1 MPIANPVTNLRREK
15 SARPEKDSV
24 TAIAYPVLLGYSSPL
39 KFAADGFFGCL
50 AKRHRR
56 VGNVCFFTN
65 KIRNHM
71 DWIAED
77 QIGSLGLLLGE
88 AIERLVDSH
97 DKEFDKR
104 AAMMNV
110 KTPTLTQGDEGV
122 RFDFQVQANRQRVQN
137 VAITVH
143 PQFDPDDPGADAM
156 QLRADCVC
164 ECESQKRDLR
174 CPHTLASG
182 WWLQEQMARRRGN
195 GQLIEFLGGLKADA
209 VAAGKQFVD
218 ELLRRAKN
226 ARPEVIESEP
236 TRLQWRLRVNLASQT
251 TPLMITPYEQRLRKG
266 GKGWTRGR
274 EVRSFD
280 LLEQNLLSN
289 PLDSQV
295 ASLTSVPTHGFRE
308 DHYGMFGALRL
319 LAGHENVMWDDA
331 DAEPVEVFSSQLSL
345 TLHPVEIEQKSK
357 SSGSAVKTSSSATN
371 TPEKKNGT
379 NKPPA
384 AKTTG
389 TKVKTRT
396 KTKKTARSRSLS
408 ELVGDPAMNA
418 PNRATDSAAD
428 RVSDSAADSV
438 TDSAADSATD
448 SDPDSSRESRLEI
461 PFPSSTVGSS
471 TATRP
476 TESPRRST
484 IDTLTISPEENITV
498 QFQPRLAVE
507 GIDLNVRECEVIFG
521 HTSPVEPVVVLAD
534 HKHNRIVVCT
544 LIDSAASGLVQFLL
558 RDDFRDTMLDELS
571 AAKLALSAGVID
583 SLIHVSLPPQL
594 AGPIEPTPVELILQ
608 MRPRPGAGL
617 KVALRVHE
625 SRFRDAPVPGQPPE
639 LVPCLSDTG
648 PVRLQRNLADELEA
662 AQSIIER
669 FGLNKLSSDGDHE
682 WVAVSDHAALDLLGR
697 LHDAGE
703 ESPRIVW
710 PEGETFRIRG
720 EITPKSL
727 RVQIDDSPDW
737 FGVTGSVTIDG
748 VDVPLQDL
756 LLAVREDRQL
766 VRVGDRKFAKISE
779 AFRRRLT
786 LLSDT
791 LVAEKGQLKLPNA
804 AVPLAQ
810 EVLGDDV
817 SLEATAAWH
826 QSIERLD
833 SLANWN
839 PDRPEGLD
847 ATLRD
852 YQLDGYRWL
861 SRLSRWG
868 VGGVLAD
875 DMGLGKTVQTLGI
888 LLDRAEGGPALVIAP
903 TSVGE
908 NWVREAAK
916 FAPSLNPSLY
926 RDCDRDEVIKNSGN
940 GDLLIV
946 SYQLMQR
953 DAKRFASR
961 SWNTLVLDE
970 AQFIKNSQ
978 TKTSQAIRTLEAD
991 WRIGLSGTPLEN
1003 HLGELWSLFRTL
1015 SPGMLGSWQRF
1026 RTRFA
1031 EPIERHNDADRR
1043 ESLARLVRPFILRRT
1058 KDKVLKE
1065 LPPRTEITLR
1075 AELSEPERKLYEDA
1089 RLAALAEL
1097 TQVAGD
1103 SDKPHEGRR
1112 RIQTLSWLTR
1122 LRQLACH
1129 PAMVE
1134 PTWKGTSAKL
1144 ELLLSLIDELRDGD
1158 HRALVFSQ
1166 FVKHLGIVREV
1177 LDRRGI
1183 PYQYLDG
1190 STPSH
1195 ERQRRVDAFQNGE
1208 GDLFL
1213 ISLKAGGTG
1222 LNLTAADYVLH
1233 LDPWWNPAVEDQA
1246 TDRAH
1251 RIGQERPVTVYR
1263 LVAERT
1269 IEEQILQLHADK
1281 RELVAGV
1288 LDGTDA
1294 AARLQTSD
1302 LINLIKTEMS

>member
-1 MPIANPVTNLRREK
+1 
-15 SARPEKDSV
+15 
-24 TAIAYPVLLGYSSPL
+24 
-39 KFAADGFFGCL
+39 
-50 AKRHRR
+50 
-56 VGNVCFFTN
+56 
-65 KIRNHM
+65 M

-88 AIERLVDSH
+88 AVERLVDSH
-97 DKEFDKR
+97 DQEFDKH

-110 KTPTLTQGDEGV
+110 KTPTLTQGDDGV
-122 RFDFQVQANRQRVQN
+122 RFEFQVKGNRQRMQSVAVIVQPL
-137 VAITVH
+137 A
-143 PQFDPDDPGADAM
+143 DPEDPSAEAM
-156 QLRADCVC
+156 QLRGDC
-164 ECESQKRDLR
+164 ECGCLAYERSLR
-174 CPHTLASG
+174 CAHTLACA
-182 WWLQEQMARRRGN
+182 WWMQEQITRRRGN
-195 GQLIEFLGGLKADA
+195 GQLFEFLAGLKADA

-218 ELLRRAKN
+218 ELLRRAAS
-226 ARPEVIESEP
+226 ARPERSDEEP
-236 TRLQWRLRVNLASQT
+236 TQLQWRLRVNVASQA
-251 TPLMITPYEQRLRKG
+251 TPLTITPFEQRSRKG
-266 GKGWTRGR
+266 GKGWTKGR

-280 LLEQNLLSN
+280 LLEQNLLTE
-289 PLDSQV
+289 PLDSQI
-295 ASLTSVPTHGFRE
+295 ASLTSIPTHGFRE
-308 DHYGMFGALRL
+308 DQYGMFQALRL
-319 LAGHENVMWDDA
+319 LAGHENVAWDDSEA
-331 DAEPVEVFSSQLSL
+331 SPVDVFSSQLSL
-345 TLHPVEIEQKSK
+345 TLHPVEVDQPAKKSK
-357 SSGSAVKTSSSATN
+357 RDSQNSTDNHQK
-371 TPEKKNGT
+371 PRQKKRS
-379 NKPPA
+379 
-384 AKTTG
+384 
-389 TKVKTRT
+389 TKS
-396 KTKKTARSRSLS
+396 ARSRSFA
-408 ELVGDPAMNA
+408 ELTEFPDRDGA
-418 PNRATDSAAD
+418 PQLARAAESDTAATMTVELERD
-428 RVSDSAADSV
+428 FDAAVPD
-438 TDSAADSATD
+438 TLAA
-448 SDPDSSRESRLEI
+448 PPGE
-461 PFPSSTVGSS
+461 S
-471 TATRP
+471 TA
-476 TESPRRST
+476 
-484 IDTLTISPEENITV
+484 V
-498 QFQPRLAVE
+498 QFQPRLTVE
-507 GIDLNVRECEVIFG
+507 GIDIDVHACEVLFG

-534 HKHNRIVVCT
+534 REHNRLVVCT

-558 RDDFRDTMLDELS
+558 REDYRDTMLDEKS
-571 AAKLALSAGVID
+571 AAKLALSAGTID

-594 AGPIEPTPVELILQ
+594 AGPIRPIPSELILQ

-617 KVALRVHE
+617 KIALRTYDA
-625 SRFRDAPVPGQPPE
+625 RFRDSLIPGQQPDI
-639 LVPCLSDTG
+639 VPCLSETG
-648 PVRLQRNLADELEA
+648 PIRLQRNLADELIAGQE
-662 AQSIIER
+662 IVER
-669 FGLNKLSSDGDHE
+669 FALNKLSSDGDHE
-682 WVAVSDHAALDLLGR
+682 WVAVSDHSALDLLGR

-703 ESPRIVW
+703 NAPRIVW
-710 PEGETFRIRG
+710 PEGETFRVRG

-748 VDVPLQDL
+748 VEVPLNDL

-786 LLSDT
+786 QLADT
-791 LVAEKGQLKLPNA
+791 LVAEKGHLKLPTA

-826 QSIERLD
+826 SAVERLE
-833 SLANWN
+833 SLGSWN
-839 PDRPEGLD
+839 PERPTGLD

-861 SRLSRWG
+861 ARLSRWG

-888 LLDRAEGGPALVIAP
+888 LIDRSADGPALVIAP

-908 NWVREAAK
+908 NWVREAGR
-916 FAPSLNPSLY
+916 FAPSLNAVLY
-926 RDCDRDEVIKNSGN
+926 RDCDRDEIIKTAGP
-940 GDLLIV
+940 GHVLIV

-953 DAKRFASR
+953 DAKRFATR
-961 SWNTLVLDE
+961 SWTTLVLDE

-978 TKTSQAIRTLEAD
+978 TKTSQAIRMLQAD
-991 WRIGLSGTPLEN
+991 WRLGLSGTPLEN

-1015 SPGMLGSWQRF
+1015 SPGLLGSWQRF
-1026 RTRFA
+1026 RSRFA
-1031 EPIERHNDADRR
+1031 EPIERHNDAERR
-1043 ESLARLVRPFILRRT
+1043 EALARLVRPFILRRT
-1058 KDKVLKE
+1058 KDKVLTE

-1075 AELSEPERKLYEDA
+1075 AELSDAERKLYEDA

-1097 TQVAGD
+1097 THATNDGEKSHD
-1103 SDKPHEGRR
+1103 GRR
-1112 RIQTLSWLTR
+1112 RIQTLAWLTR

-1129 PAMVE
+1129 PALVD
-1134 PTWKGTSAKL
+1134 PSWKGASAKL
-1144 ELLLSLIDELRDGD
+1144 DLLMSLVDELRDGD

-1166 FVKHLGIVREV
+1166 FVKHLGVVRDV

-1183 PYQYLDG
+1183 TYQYLDG

-1195 ERQRRVDAFQNGE
+1195 ERQRRVDAFQAGE

-1294 AARLQTSD
+1294 AARLQTQD
-1302 LINLIKTEMS
+1302 LIELIRNEMG

>member
-1 MPIANPVTNLRREK
+1 
-15 SARPEKDSV
+15 
-24 TAIAYPVLLGYSSPL
+24 
-39 KFAADGFFGCL
+39 
-50 AKRHRR
+50 
-56 VGNVCFFTN
+56 
-65 KIRNHM
+65 M

-97 DKEFDKR
+97 DQEFDKR
-104 AAMMNV
+104 AAMMTV
-110 KTPTLTQGDEGV
+110 KTPTLTQSDAGV
-122 RFDFQVQANRQRVQN
+122 RFEFQVQGNRQRLQSVVIN
-137 VAITVH
+137 VH
-143 PQFDPDDPGADAM
+143 PQFDEDDPGAEAM
-156 QLRADCVC
+156 QLRAEC
-164 ECESQKRDLR
+164 ECGCISHQRDLR

-226 ARPEVIESEP
+226 ARPDITDQEP
-236 TRLQWRLRVNLASQT
+236 SRLQWRLRINVASQT
-251 TPLMITPYEQRLRKG
+251 TPLTITPFEQRQRKG
-266 GKGWTRGR
+266 GKGWTKGR

-280 LLEQNLLSN
+280 LLEHNLLTD

-295 ASLTSVPTHGFRE
+295 ASLTSIPTHGFRE
-308 DHYGMFGALRL
+308 DQFGMFQALRL
-319 LAGHENVMWDDA
+319 LAGHENVMWDDQNA
-331 DAEPVEVFSSQLSL
+331 SPLEVFSSQLTL
-345 TLHPVEIEQKSK
+345 TLQPIEVDQATKPKPAAAKSK
-357 SSGSAVKTSSSATN
+357 AKSSV
-371 TPEKKNGT
+371 KKN
-379 NKPPA
+379 
-384 AKTTG
+384 
-389 TKVKTRT
+389 
-396 KTKKTARSRSLS
+396 TKKKSSRSKSLG
-408 ELVGDPAMNA
+408 ELVGNDASNDMG
-418 PNRATDSAAD
+418 SAARNGD
-428 RVSDSAADSV
+428 GE
-438 TDSAADSATD
+438 SATATLTAVD
-448 SDPDSSRESRLEI
+448 ESRETKAASE
-461 PFPSSTVGSS
+461 
-471 TATRP
+471 ATP
-476 TESPRRST
+476 IASPDGPGDAAGDVLAAPPGET
-484 IDTLTISPEENITV
+484 IAV
-498 QFQPRLAVE
+498 QFRPRLSVE
-507 GIDLNVRECEVIFG
+507 GIDIDVHNCEVIFG
-521 HTSPVEPVVVLAD
+521 QTSPVEPVVVLAD
-534 HKHNRIVVCT
+534 RQSDRVVVCT
-544 LIDSAASGLVQFLL
+544 LNDSAAIGLVQFLL
-558 RDDFRDTMLDELS
+558 RDDYRDTMLDEPS
-571 AAKLALSAGVID
+571 AAKLALSAASID
-583 SLIHVSLPPQL
+583 PFIHVSLPPQL
-594 AGPIEPTPVELILQ
+594 AGPVQPTTGELILQ

-617 KVALRVHE
+617 KVALRVHDG
-625 SRFRDAPVPGQPPE
+625 RFRNDPVPGQPPE
-639 LVPCLSDTG
+639 LVPCLSDQG
-648 PVRLQRNLADELEA
+648 PVRVQRNLANELTN
-662 AQSIIER
+662 AQKVIEL

-682 WVAVSDHAALDLLGR
+682 WVAVTDHAALDLLSR

-703 ESPRIVW
+703 DAPRIVW
-710 PEGETFRIRG
+710 PEGETFRVRG

-748 VDVPLQDL
+748 VEVPLQDL

-786 LLSDT
+786 QLADT
-791 LVAEKGQLKLPNA
+791 LVAEKGQLKLPSA
-804 AVPLAQ
+804 AVPMAQ
-810 EVLGDDV
+810 EVLSDDV
-817 SLEATAAWH
+817 VLEATSAWH
-826 QSIERLD
+826 QAIERLD
-833 SLANWN
+833 SLSNWN
-839 PDRPEGLD
+839 PDRPDGLD

-888 LLDRAEGGPALVIAP
+888 LIDRAAEGPALVIAP

-916 FAPSLNPSLY
+916 FAPSLRPALY
-926 RDCDRDEVIKNSGN
+926 RDCDRDEVIKTAGP
-940 GDLLIV
+940 GDILIV

-953 DAKRFASR
+953 DAKRFATR
-961 SWNTLVLDE
+961 SWSTLVLDE

-991 WRIGLSGTPLEN
+991 WRLGLSGTPLEN

-1015 SPGMLGSWQRF
+1015 SPGLLGSWQRF
-1026 RTRFA
+1026 RSRFA
-1031 EPIERHNDADRR
+1031 EPIERHNDAERR
-1043 ESLARLVRPFILRRT
+1043 EALARLVRPFILRRT

-1075 AELSEPERKLYEDA
+1075 AELSEAERKLYEDA

-1097 TQVAGD
+1097 THAPTDGAK
-1103 SDKPHEGRR
+1103 SHEGRR

-1129 PAMVE
+1129 PALVE
-1134 PTWKGTSAKL
+1134 PTWKGTSSKL
-1144 ELLLSLIDELRDGD
+1144 ELLLSLVDELRDGD

-1166 FVKHLGIVREV
+1166 FVKHLNVVREV
-1177 LDRRGI
+1177 LEKRGI

-1190 STPSH
+1190 ATPSH

-1294 AARLQTSD
+1294 AARLQTQD
-1302 LINLIKTEMS
+1302 LINLIKNEMA